1 MFWGMSTRGRRALAG
16 GVCLALVAAA
26 CSEDKAPAASSSEQ
40 ATGGDLLTDV
50 EVSRGPHSTISAVVD
65 AETSDDAVVSV
76 EVDADE
82 GSVEG
87 PPPTEAGTRH
97 TVPVVGMRAETTYSL
112 RVTAT
117 GTDGSEDTAEIEWT
131 TGALPDDLP
140 PLTVDVAD
148 ADAMAPGVTM
158 FTASLGGGDT
168 PPDVENTGYL
178 LAVDAEGEVV
188 WYYKAG
194 PSFMEVSQTAQG
206 TLLVQLGQT
215 TIREID
221 VLGNTVRS
229 YATRVAANLGTDLG
243 GHALTTP
250 DSEPLAVES
259 SHHELQQLDSGNII
273 TLSTELVRLDD
284 AAARALCPD
293 NPETDI
299 IADTV
304 VELSPAGEVVQE
316 WPLTAVYDP
325 VKRPGTEMCVKPNP
339 VAPPNW
345 FYPDAGGV
353 RDWTHGNA
361 VVVDEENNR
370 MLVSLRHL
378 NAIAALRYHDD
389 ADGPAGELLW
399 ELGPEG
405 TLQLAGEGGWPYH
418 QHAPE
423 LHGDGTLLVYDNGN
437 GRPGTGEG
445 ADPPF
450 TRAVLYEID
459 EGAGTVTQVW
469 EHRDTTADGRP
480 VFAPFVGDADRLEN
494 GNVLIDHGGLMDANE
509 TSYTRLVEVTPG
521 PAPDGS
527 EDSIVFDLTVGDGEQ
542 GWASYRADRL
552 ASLYG
557 TGIPAG

>member
-1 MFWGMSTRGRRALAG
+1 MA
-16 GVCLALVAAA
+16 AAA
-26 CSEDKAPAASSSEQ
+26 CSDDDTPAASSSEE
-40 ATGGDLLTDV
+40 ATGDDLLTDV
-50 EVSRGPHSTISAVVD
+50 EVSRGPHSTISAVVE
-65 AETSDDAVVSV
+65 AETSKDAVVSV

-82 GSVEG
+82 GSVES
-87 PPPTEAGTRH
+87 PPPTEADTSH
-97 TVPVVGMRAETTYSL
+97 TVPVVGMRAETAYSL
-112 RVTAT
+112 RVTAA
-117 GTDGSEDTAEIEWT
+117 GTDGSEDSAEIEWT

-148 ADAMAPGVTM
+148 GDAMAPGVTL
-158 FTASLGGGDT
+158 FTPTLGGGDA
-168 PPDVENTGYL
+168 PPDVEHTGYI
-178 LAVDAEGEVV
+178 LAIDGDGEVV
-188 WYYKAG
+188 WYYETG

-215 TIREID
+215 TIQEID

-229 YATRVAANLGTDLG
+229 FATRVAADLGTDLG

-250 DSEPLAVES
+250 DSEPLAIES
-259 SHHELQQLDSGNII
+259 SHHELQQLDSGNTI

-284 AAARALCPD
+284 AAARRLCPD
-293 NPETDI
+293 DPETDI
-299 IADTV
+299 ISDTV

-325 VKRPGTEMCVKPNP
+325 VQRPGTEMCVEPNA

-361 VVVDEENNR
+361 VVVDEVANWL
-370 MLVSLRHL
+370 LVSLRHL
-378 NAIAALRYHDD
+378 NAIVALRYHDD
-389 ADGPAGELLW
+389 AEGPAGELLW

-405 TLQLAGEGGWPYH
+405 TLTLAGDGDWPYH

-423 LHGDGTLLVYDNGN
+423 LHDDGTLLVYDNGN

-445 ADPPF
+445 ADPPY
-450 TRAVLYEID
+450 TRAVLYDLDAE
-459 EGAGTVTQVW
+459 AGTVTQLW

-480 VFAPFVGDADRLEN
+480 AFAPFVGDADRLEN
-494 GNVLIDHGGLMDANE
+494 GNVLIDHGGLSDAE
-509 TSYTRLVEVTPG
+509 GTIYTRLVEVTPG

-527 EDSIVFDLTVGDGEQ
+527 EDTIVFDLTVGHGEQ

-557 TGIPAG
+557 TGSPAG

>member
-1 MFWGMSTRGRRALAG
+1 MAGRRAIAG

-26 CSEDKAPAASSSEQ
+26 CSDDKTPPASSSER
-40 ATGGDLLTDV
+40 ATGDDLLADV
-50 EVSRGPHSTISAVVD
+50 EVSRGPHSTISAVIE
-65 AETSDDAVVSV
+65 AQTSKDAVVSV

-82 GSVEG
+82 GSVES
-87 PPPTEAGTRH
+87 PPPTKAGTSH
-97 TVPVVGMRAETTYSL
+97 TVPVVGMRAATTYSL
-112 RVTAT
+112 RVTAAA
-117 GTDGSEDTAEIEWT
+117 TDGSEDSAEIEWT

-148 ADAMAPGVTM
+148 ADAVAPGVTL
-158 FTASLGGGDT
+158 FTATLGGGDA
-168 PPDVENTGYL
+168 PPEVEKTGYL
-178 LAVDAEGEVV
+178 LAVDGEGEVV
-188 WYYKAG
+188 WYYATG

-229 YATRVAANLGTDLG
+229 FATRVAADLGTDLG

-284 AAARALCPD
+284 ATARGLCPAD
-293 NPETDI
+293 PETDI
-299 IADTV
+299 ISDTV
-304 VELSPAGEVVQE
+304 VELSSAGEVVQE

-325 VKRPGTEMCVKPNP
+325 VERPGTEMCVEPNP

-345 FYPDAGGV
+345 FYPDAAGL

-361 VVVDEENNR
+361 VVVDEESNS

-378 NAIAALRYHDD
+378 DAIAALRYHDD
-389 ADGPAGELLW
+389 VGGPAGELLW
-399 ELGPEG
+399 ELGPQG
-405 TLQLAGEGGWPYH
+405 TLELAGEGDWPYH
-418 QHAPE
+418 PHAPE
-423 LHGDGTLLVYDNGN
+423 LHDDGTLLVYDNGN

-445 ADPPF
+445 ADPAY
-450 TRAVLYEID
+450 TRVVLYDID
-459 EGAGTVTQVW
+459 EEAGTVTQVW
-469 EHRDTTADGRP
+469 EHRDTAADDRP

-494 GNVLIDHGGLMDANE
+494 GNVLIDHGGLSDADGIV
-509 TSYTRLVEVTPG
+509 YTRLLEVVPG

-527 EDSIVFDLTVGDGEQ
+527 EDKIVFDLTVGDGQQ

-552 ASLYG
+552 PSLYG
-557 TGIPAG
+557 MGSPAG

>member
-1 MFWGMSTRGRRALAG
+1 LA
-16 GVCLALVAAA
+16 VAA
-26 CSEDKAPAASSSEQ
+26 CSDDNTPPASSTEQ
-40 ATGGDLLTDV
+40 ATGGDLLADV
-50 EVSRGPHSTISAVVD
+50 EVSRGPHSTISAVVE
-65 AETSDDAVVSV
+65 AETSNDAVVSV

-82 GSVEG
+82 GSVES
-87 PPPTEAGTRH
+87 PPPTEAGTSH
-97 TVPVVGMRAETTYSL
+97 TVPVVGMRAETTYTL
-112 RVTAT
+112 RVTAA
-117 GTDGSEDTAEIEWT
+117 GADGSEDSAEIEWT

-148 ADAMAPGVTM
+148 AEAMAPGVTL
-158 FTASLGGGDT
+158 FTATLGGGDA
-168 PPDVENTGYL
+168 PSDAENTGYL
-178 LAVDAEGEVV
+178 LAVDGEGAIV
-188 WYYKAG
+188 WYYESG

-229 YATRVAANLGTDLG
+229 FATRVAADLGTDLG
-243 GHALTTP
+243 GRALTTP
-250 DSEPLAVES
+250 DSEPLAIES

-284 AAARALCPD
+284 ATARELCPD
-293 NPETDI
+293 DPETDI
-299 IADTV
+299 ISDTV
-304 VELSPAGEVVQE
+304 VELSSAGEVVQE

-325 VKRPGTEMCVKPNP
+325 VERPGTEMCVEPNA

-345 FYPDAGGV
+345 FYPDAEGL

-361 VVVDEENNR
+361 VVVDEEANR

-378 NAIAALRYHDD
+378 DAVVALRYHDD
-389 ADGPAGELLW
+389 AEGPAGEVLW

-405 TLQLAGEGGWPYH
+405 TLELAGEGDWAYH
-418 QHAPE
+418 PHAPE
-423 LHGDGTLLVYDNGN
+423 LQDDGTLLVYDNGN

-445 ADPPF
+445 ADPAY
-450 TRAVLYEID
+450 TRVVLYDID

-469 EHRDTTADGRP
+469 EHRDATADGEL

-494 GNVLIDHGGLMDANE
+494 GNVLIDHGGLSDADD
-509 TSYTRLVEVTPG
+509 TVYTRLLEVVPG

-527 EDSIVFDLTVGDGEQ
+527 EDVIVFDVTVGDGEQ

-557 TGIPAG
+557 TGSPAG